1 MGMVF
6 GFTLLDVA
14 LVLWLIGQ
22 VVYGFRVGFVVSLG
36 GIVGF
41 VAGALAAFF
50 AVPFVSSLAG
60 DSNWRI
66 AIVVAAVLVLVA
78 LGHGVGIR
86 LGALIARRLNFRP
99 IRAIDRALGGAVS
112 LVVGALMLSLLAFSV
127 SNLGIPFLSAQ
138 ISQSR
143 VINTIDDLTP
153 TQLKAAV
160 AQLRSTVLN
169 EGIPQLFTQ
178 LGPATPSA
186 PPNTSTNTP
195 ALNAAAHSVLKIT
208 GTAFQCGQNQ
218 TGSGFVVAPGRVVT
232 NAHVVAGVSQPVVE
246 VPGGGA
252 LQGRVVDFDP
262 QKDLAV
268 IAVDGLQVRPLGI
281 GNQLGAGAQAAFAG
295 YPHGGPFQSKPATV
309 QTVSQMMVP
318 DIYGQNPVPEQIYQ
332 LAADVQPGNSGG
344 PLLDTSGQVVGVVFA
359 KSTTNVPVGYAF
371 TLQELSPVV
380 QQAEGLTQ
388 QVSSGKCTRK

>member
-1 MGMVF
+1 MGMF

-22 VVYGFRVGFVVSLG
+22 VVYGVRVGFVVSLG

-41 VAGALAAFF
+41 VAGAIAAFF

-60 DSNWRI
+60 DSGWRI
-66 AIVVAAVLVLVA
+66 AVVVAAVLVLVA
-78 LGHGVGIR
+78 LGHGLGIR

-99 IRAIDRALGGAVS
+99 IRAIDRALGGGVS

-127 SNLGIPFLSAQ
+127 SNLGIPFISSQ

-143 VINTIDDLTP
+143 VIRAIDDLTP
-153 TQLKAAV
+153 TPVKSAV

-178 LGPATPSA
+178 LGPVTPA
-186 PPNTSTNTP
+186 PPPNANTDTP
-195 ALNAAAHSVLKIT
+195 ALNAAAQSVLKIT

-252 LQGRVVDFDP
+252 LQGRVVEFDP

-281 GNQLGAGAQAAFAG
+281 GNQLEAGAQGAFAG
-295 YPHGGPFQSKPATV
+295 YPHGGPFQSKPASV
-309 QTVSQMMVP
+309 QSVAQMMVP
-318 DIYGQNPVPEQIYQ
+318 DIYGQNPVPEEIYQ

-344 PLLDTSGQVVGVVFA
+344 PLLNQSGQVVGVVFA

-371 TLQELSPVV
+371 TLAELSPVA
-380 QQAEGLTQ
+380 QQAEGLSQ
-388 QVSSGKCTRK
+388 QVSSGTCTRK

>member
-1 MGMVF
+1 MGMF

-22 VVYGFRVGFVVSLG
+22 VVYGVRVGFVVSLG

-41 VAGALAAFF
+41 VAGAIAAFF

-60 DSNWRI
+60 DSGWRI
-66 AIVVAAVLVLVA
+66 AVVVAAVLVLVA
-78 LGHGVGIR
+78 LGHGLGIR

-99 IRAIDRALGGAVS
+99 IRAIDRALGGGVS
-112 LVVGALMLSLLAFSV
+112 LMVGALMLSLLAFSV
-127 SNLGIPFLSAQ
+127 SNLGIPFISSQ

-143 VINTIDDLTP
+143 VINAIDDLTP
-153 TQLKAAV
+153 TPVKSAV

-178 LGPATPSA
+178 LGPVAPAA
-186 PPNTSTNTP
+186 PPNANTDTP
-195 ALNAAAHSVLKIT
+195 ALNAAAQSVLKIT

-252 LQGRVVDFDP
+252 LQGRVVEFDP

-268 IAVDGLQVRPLGI
+268 IAVDGLQVQPLGI
-281 GNQLGAGAQAAFAG
+281 GNQLQAGAQAAFAG
-295 YPHGGPFQSKPATV
+295 YPHGGPFQSKPASV
-309 QTVSQMMVP
+309 QSVSQMMVP
-318 DIYGQNPVPEQIYQ
+318 DIYGQNPIPEEIYQ

-344 PLLDTSGQVVGVVFA
+344 PLLNQSGQVVGVVFA

-371 TLQELSPVV
+371 TLAELSPVA
-380 QQAEGLTQ
+380 QQAGGLSQ

>member
-1 MGMVF
+1 MVF
-6 GFTLLDVA
+6 GLTLLDVA

-41 VAGALAAFF
+41 VAGAIAAFF

-60 DSNWRI
+60 DSGWRI
-66 AIVVAAVLVLVA
+66 AVVVAAVLVLVA

-112 LVVGALMLSLLAFSV
+112 LAVGALMISLLAFSV
-127 SNLGIPFLSAQ
+127 SNLGIPFLSTQ

-143 VINTIDDLTP
+143 VISTIDDLTP
-153 TQLKAAV
+153 TQVKSAV

-178 LGPATPSA
+178 LGPATPTA
-186 PPNTSTNTP
+186 PPNTNTNTP

-268 IAVDGLQVRPLGI
+268 IAVDGLQVQPLGI
-281 GNQLGAGAQAAFAG
+281 GHQLGAGDPAAFAG

-309 QTVSQMMVP
+309 QTVSTMMVP
-318 DIYGQNPVPEQIYQ
+318 DIYGQHAIPEEIYQ

-371 TLQELSPVV
+371 TLAELSPVA

>member
-1 MGMVF
+1 MGMF
-6 GFTLLDVA
+6 GFTLLDAA

-22 VVYGFRVGFVVSLG
+22 VVYGIRVGFVVSLG

-41 VAGALAAFF
+41 VAGAIAAFF

-60 DSNWRI
+60 DSGWRI
-66 AIVVAAVLVLVA
+66 AVVVAAVLVLVA

-99 IRAIDRALGGAVS
+99 IRAIDRALGGGVS

-127 SNLGIPFLSAQ
+127 SNLGIPFISSQ

-143 VINTIDDLTP
+143 VINAIDALTP
-153 TQLKAAV
+153 TPLKFAV

-178 LGPATPSA
+178 LGPVAPAS
-186 PPNTSTNTP
+186 PPNANTDTP
-195 ALNAAAHSVLKIT
+195 ALNAAAQSVLKIT

-252 LQGRVVDFDP
+252 LQGRVVEFDP

-281 GNQLGAGAQAAFAG
+281 GNQLQAGAQAAFAG
-295 YPHGGPFQSKPATV
+295 YPHGGPFQSKPASV
-309 QTVSQMMVP
+309 QSVSQMMVP
-318 DIYGQNPVPEQIYQ
+318 DIYGQNPIPEEIYQ

-344 PLLDTSGQVVGVVFA
+344 PLLNQSGQVVGVVFA

-371 TLQELSPVV
+371 TLAELSPVA
-380 QQAEGLTQ
+380 QQAEGLSQ

>member
-1 MGMVF
+1 MF

-22 VVYGFRVGFVVSLG
+22 VVYGLRVGFVVSLG

-41 VAGALAAFF
+41 VAGAIAAFF
-50 AVPFVSSLAG
+50 AVPFVSSLVG
-60 DSNWRI
+60 ESGWRT
-66 AIVVAAVLVLVA
+66 AAVVAAILLLVA
-78 LGHGVGIR
+78 MGHGLGVR
-86 LGALIARRLNFRP
+86 LGAMIAKRLPFRP
-99 IRAIDRALGGAVS
+99 VRAVDRLLGGAVS
-112 LVVGALMLSLLAFSV
+112 LAVGALMVSLLAFSV
-127 SNLGIPFLSAQ
+127 SNLGIPFISAQ
-138 ISQSR
+138 IGQSR
-143 VINTIDDLTP
+143 VISAIDNLTP
-153 TQLKAAV
+153 TPVKSAV
-160 AQLRSTVLN
+160 AQLRSTVVN

-178 LGPATPSA
+178 LGPVTPTA
-186 PPNTSTNTP
+186 PPTASTDTP
-195 ALNAAAHSVLKIT
+195 ALTTAGQSVLKIT

-252 LQGRVVDFDP
+252 LQGRVVEFDP

-268 IAVDGLQVRPLGI
+268 IAVDGLQVRSLDI
-281 GNQLGAGAQAAFAG
+281 GNQLRAGAPAAFAG

-309 QTVSQMMVP
+309 QSVSRMMVP
-318 DIYGQNPVPEQIYQ
+318 DIYGQNPIPEEIYE

-344 PLLDTSGQVVGVVFA
+344 PLLNESGQVVGVVFA

-371 TLQELSPVV
+371 TLSELAPVAHE
-380 QQAEGLTQ
+380 AESLSQ
-388 QVSSGKCTRK
+388 QVSSGTCTRK